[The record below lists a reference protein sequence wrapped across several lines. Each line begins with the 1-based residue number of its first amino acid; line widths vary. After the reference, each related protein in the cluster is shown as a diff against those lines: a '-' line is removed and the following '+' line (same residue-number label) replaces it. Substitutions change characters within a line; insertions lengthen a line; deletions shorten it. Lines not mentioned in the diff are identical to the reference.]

1 MWVAELLSVVF
12 TPELFVLIA
21 TLFLVARELQG
32 TGWDWME
39 LFGRS
44 AVVGIAWI
52 VAFVIYQGGPALVS
66 GSLPGGE
73 DFFASIGLAGG
84 FVLIGA
90 VWQRRAWGSLLPAY
104 CFLLV
109 ATSVV
114 HLLVVPV
121 WNISSHVVYAAVPTG
136 FLFTVDR
143 RFVAVVVVPLGLA
156 WSRVALGAH
165 TVDQSLGALAVA
177 AGIVVVGAYRQH
189 SKTRLSRGIS

>member
-12 TPELFVLIA
+12 APELFVLTA
-21 TLFLVARELQG
+21 TLFLLARELQG
-32 TGWDWME
+32 TGWHWTE

-44 AVVGIAWI
+44 AVVGVAWI
-52 VAFVIYQGGPALVS
+52 LAFVIYQGGPALVS

-73 DFFASIGLAGG
+73 DFFASVGLVGG

-104 CFLLV
+104 CLLLV

-121 WNISSHVVYAAVPTG
+121 WNISSHVVYTAVPTG
-136 FLFTVDR
+136 FLLTLDR
-143 RFVAVVVVPLGLA
+143 RFVALVVVPLGLA

-177 AGIVVVGAYRQH
+177 AGIVVVGAYRR
-189 SKTRLSRGIS
+189 RLRTDLSAG

>member
-1 MWVAELLSVVF
+1 MWVAELLSVLF
-12 TPELFVLIA
+12 APELFVLTA
-21 TLFLVARELQG
+21 TLFLLARELQG
-32 TGWDWME
+32 TGWRWTE

-44 AVVGIAWI
+44 AVVGVAWI
-52 VAFVIYQGGPALVS
+52 LAFMIYQGGPALVS

-73 DFFASIGLAGG
+73 DLFASVGLIGG

-90 VWQRRAWGSLLPAY
+90 VWQRRAWGSLLPPY
-104 CFLLV
+104 CLLLV

-121 WNISSHVVYAAVPTG
+121 WNVSSHVVYAAVPTG
-136 FLFTVDR
+136 FLLTVDR
-143 RFVAVVVVPLGLA
+143 RSVALVVVPLGLA

-177 AGIVVVGAYRQH
+177 VGVLACGAYCWR
-189 SKTRLSRGIS
+189 SKTDLSLG